1 MNVANSLIAVV
12 VAVVLVRFIG
22 YTKPG
27 HQLLNQMGLVTA
39 ACANANC

>member
-12 VAVVLVRFIG
+12 VAVVIVRFIG
-22 YTKPG
+22 YTKLG
-27 HQLLNQMGLVTA
+27 HLNQMGLVTA